1 MSRIGKLLLGIVNLG
16 PIGFMA
22 VAVYRHGDLPA
33 SAVAV
38 QVAVV
43 AVLLGIYLRHLAGN
57 DQLTRGLRRGWAL
70 VLLAGNWAVFP
81 VYWHQFVWQDPRER

>member
-1 MSRIGKLLLGIVNLG
+1 MGRIGRLVLGVVNAG
-16 PIGFMA
+16 PIAFMA
-22 VAVYRHGDLPA
+22 VAVYRRGDVP
-33 SAVAV
+33 SWAVAA

-57 DQLTRGLRRGWAL
+57 DQLTRGLRRGWAV

-81 VYWHQFVWQDPRER
+81 VYWHQFVWHEPPER